1 MSDVLLLNS
10 DYNPIS
16 VLPLSVIGWQHAV
29 KLYFLDRIT
38 VVEEYEDWVIRSEN
52 FSMNVP
58 CVAVTK
64 EYFHFKKSAK
74 FSRSNMFLRD
84 MYQCQ
89 YCSEVFE
96 HKELTLDHVIPRAQG
111 GKTTWENS
119 VTACKDCNHKKGHK
133 REIHLGPQARAI
145 IARRSAGLSP
155 DDRLFKLRADS
166 YTTTIDRACKR
177 AGVPHWHPHQLRHLA
192 GSMVRDKYG
201 LDAAQAFLGHATAKT
216 SEIYAKVKTDLS
228 RQAAEEI
235 G

>member
-38 VVEEYEDWVIRSEN
+38 VIEEYEDWVIRSEN

-89 YCSEVFE
+89 YCGEVFE

-133 REIHLGPQARAI
+133 LIKPLRMPYKPDHFQLIKKWRERPVQVRHDSWYQYLGLKPK
-145 IARRSAGLSP
+145 S
-155 DDRLFKLRADS
+155 
-166 YTTTIDRACKR
+166 
-177 AGVPHWHPHQLRHLA
+177 
-192 GSMVRDKYG
+192 
-201 LDAAQAFLGHATAKT
+201 
-216 SEIYAKVKTDLS
+216 
-228 RQAAEEI
+228 
-235 G
+235 